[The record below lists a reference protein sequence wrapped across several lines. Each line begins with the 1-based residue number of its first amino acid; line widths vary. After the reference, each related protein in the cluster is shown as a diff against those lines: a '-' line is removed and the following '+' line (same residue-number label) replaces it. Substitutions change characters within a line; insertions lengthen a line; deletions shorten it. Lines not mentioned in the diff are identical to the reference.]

1 MAKKKIPIDYLVKTE
16 DGLDLLIETESYS
29 IEKETTAMLQSYIQ
43 KFVEEQV
50 NKQADKNESSDDE
63 TTADDEIHKDG
74 DKGET
79 N

>member
-50 NKQADKNESSDDE
+50 NKQADNNESSDDE
-63 TTADDEIHKDG
+63 TTADDEIHKDV

>member
-1 MAKKKIPIDYLVKTE
+1 MKTE
-16 DGLDLLIETESYS
+16 EGLDLLIETESYS

-43 KFVEEQV
+43 KFVEEQD
-50 NKQADKNESSDDE
+50 NKQADNNESSDDE